1 MTDLG
6 GGGGALGLPLYYF
19 EISFLVTFPRIF
31 LKAPSVPIKTN
42 FEGETRNK
50 KRLFFGQ
57 NFQKVPEIAF
67 FCLFFK
73 TLPAAQK
80 ILPKR
85 WENSENQVDKIIL
98 KILKI
103 RPPPLKKILDL
114 PLGLKNSINL
124 FQLKFF

>member
-1 MTDLG
+1 M
-6 GGGGALGLPLYYF
+6 GLPLYYF

-67 FCLFFK
+67 FLPVFQNFACGAENFTK
-73 TLPAAQK
+73 TLGELGKSGGQNYFK
-80 ILPKR
+80 NF
-85 WENSENQVDKIIL
+85 ENPP
-98 KILKI
+98 
-103 RPPPLKKILDL
+103 PPPLKKILDL